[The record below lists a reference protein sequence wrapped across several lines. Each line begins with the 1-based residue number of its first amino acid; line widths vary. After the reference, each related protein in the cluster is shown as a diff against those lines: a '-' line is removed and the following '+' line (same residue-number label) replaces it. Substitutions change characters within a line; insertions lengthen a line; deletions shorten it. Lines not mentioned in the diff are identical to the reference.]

1 MNAALRRALDEA
13 EVDEADLA
21 EQVGVD
27 PRTVLRWIAGRQPYR
42 RHRTAVARILNVDEG
57 DLWPLTTRPNMTPHP
72 PNEILAAYPH
82 RWSVP
87 RAVWLALFQHAREEI
102 DILAYAGLFLAE
114 DSGVLRTIAARAGQG
129 VRVRIALG
137 DPDSPKVATRGADE
151 GVGDSLSAK
160 IHNALVRYRA
170 LLDAQDVEIRLHD
183 TILYN
188 SIYRADDQLLINPH
202 AYGISASD
210 APVLHIRRVGDE
222 DMASTY
228 MGSFERVWTAARSLG

>member
-13 EVDEADLA
+13 EVDEAHLA

-42 RHRTAVARILNVDEG
+42 RHRAAVARILNVDEG
-57 DLWPLTTRPNMTPHP
+57 DLWPLTTRPNMTPQP

-87 RAVWLALFQHAREEI
+87 RAVWLTLFEHAREEI

-114 DSGVLRTIAARAGQG
+114 DSGVLRTIAARAGQR

-160 IHNALVRYRA
+160 IRNALVRYRQ
-170 LLDAQDVEIRLHD
+170 LLDTQGVEIRLHD

-202 AYGISASD
+202 AYGIPASD
-210 APVLHIRRVGDE
+210 APVLHIRQVRDE

-228 MGSFERVWTAARSLG
+228 MGSFERVWAAARPLG